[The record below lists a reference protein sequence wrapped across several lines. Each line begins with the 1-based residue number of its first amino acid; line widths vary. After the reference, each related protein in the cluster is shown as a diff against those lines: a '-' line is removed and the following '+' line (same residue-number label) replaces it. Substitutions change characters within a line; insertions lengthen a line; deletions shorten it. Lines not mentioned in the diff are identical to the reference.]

1 MTQKPILIIG
11 AGLGGLTLAQG
22 LRRRDIPFKVYE
34 RDPTLDA
41 RLQGYRL
48 RLNLLGLQALQ
59 ATIPV
64 DVYTAVT
71 RTGAEFVPGLVRI
84 NALTGQ
90 DLPTPAH
97 PDSTAPPPRPP
108 PDDIDPHDP
117 FTRLAMSSRL
127 PVDRGVIRNVLLS
140 GLHDFVEFNKAFV
153 KYEHT
158 LTGVIAHFADGSS
171 SVEGSLLVGADG
183 YKSKVTKQLVGDLV
197 TPIDLGPRMFYG
209 KSPLTP
215 ELERVMNSHLKYGVR
230 VAVDISSPK
239 PPTGPS
245 SIPSLFVE
253 VCRYTHENAP
263 EDYAFWVLT
272 DSGGFLQFVESDEV
286 LLGKYGHAAADIAER
301 SISHFHPSVRAVV
314 EHQDRSLTSVWAMTC
329 APPKGFPPWKTD
341 RRVTVLGDA
350 IHPMPPTGGLAG
362 NTAMRSAGCLVQ
374 LVASRKE
381 ASEGDG
387 WSEEEIGEYER
398 RMRSEAGKMVAL
410 SYAAATNR
418 FSIGEWRPL
427 HWDGW
432 EVFKEEEGRMEFIR
446 MDT

>member
-11 AGLGGLTLAQG
+11 AGISGLTLAQG

-59 ATIPV
+59 ATIPE
-64 DVYTAVT
+64 DVYTAVA

-90 DLPTPAH
+90 DLPSPKH
-97 PDSTAPPPRPP
+97 PDPNAPTRPP
-108 PDDIDPHDP
+108 PEGIDPHDP
-117 FTRLAMSSRL
+117 LTRLAMSSRL

-140 GLHDFVEFNKAFV
+140 GLHDFVEFDKAFV
-153 KYEHT
+153 NYEHT
-158 LTGVIAHFADGSS
+158 PTGVIAHFADGSS
-171 SVEGSLLVGADG
+171 SIEGSLLVGADG

-209 KSPLTP
+209 KSPITP
-215 ELERVMNSHLKYGVR
+215 ELEKVMNSHLKYGVR
-230 VAVDISSPK
+230 VAIDISSAK
-239 PPTGPS
+239 PPVAPS
-245 SIPSLFVE
+245 SKPSLFVE

-263 EDYAFWVLT
+263 QDYAFWVLT
-272 DSGGFLQFVESDEV
+272 DTGGFRQLVESDEV
-286 LLGKYGHAAADIAER
+286 LLGMYGSAAADIAER

-314 EHQDRSLTSVWAMTC
+314 EHQDRALTSIWAMTC
-329 APPKGFPPWKTD
+329 GPPNGFPPWKTD

-350 IHPMPPTGGLAG
+350 IHPMTASGGLGG
-362 NTAMRSAGCLVQ
+362 NTAMRSAGCLVES
-374 LVASRKE
+374 LASRKE
-381 ASEGDG
+381 AAENDG
-387 WSEEEIGEYER
+387 WTEEEIGEYER
-398 RMRSEAGKMVAL
+398 RMRQEAGKMVTL
-410 SYAAATNR
+410 SHAAATNR
-418 FSIGEWRPL
+418 FPVSEWKPL

-432 EVFKEEEGRMEFIR
+432 EVFKEEEGRMQFIK
-446 MDT
+446 MAT